1 LTKFSRVFGV
11 LALVTM
17 GTLVTVG
24 AVLVAGQQPTL
35 PGEPQHQFGAIVT
48 PAFEGWFT
56 NKDGSKSFLIG
67 YFNRN
72 LNEEVDVPIGPNNHF
87 EPGPADRGQPTHFL
101 SGRNWGVF
109 KIDVPKDYPPKQEIT
124 WVINA
129 NGQQMRVPFYLH
141 VDYEIEPFVGIQ
153 TNTPPIMRFAENGPT
168 VQGPLDLTIERQAAV
183 GAELPLNVWLAD
195 DGKTSSATQRPPAN
209 RDPVNITW
217 TKYRGEGKVTFENA
231 KPKPQK
237 TSAQGA
243 PYTATAATTAKFD
256 AAGAYIL
263 QVVIG
268 DYSGVGGGG
277 FQCCWTTGLVKVT
290 VK

>member
-1 LTKFSRVFGV
+1 MLLRFALLIALAVAALGASGRLYLKDGDYQIVREYQV
-11 LALVTM
+11 LADRVRYFSTERGDWEEIPLELVDLERTKKD
-17 GTLVTVG
+17 
-24 AVLVAGQQPTL
+24 AV
-35 PGEPQHQFGAIVT
+35 
-48 PAFEGWFT
+48 
-56 NKDGSKSFLIG
+56 
-67 YFNRN
+67 
-72 LNEEVDVPIGPNNHF
+72 
-87 EPGPADRGQPTHFL
+87 
-101 SGRNWGVF
+101 
-109 KIDVPKDYPPKQEIT
+109 
-124 WVINA
+124 
-129 NGQQMRVPFYLH
+129 
-141 VDYEIEPFVGIQ
+141 
-153 TNTPPIMRFAENGPT
+153 
-168 VQGPLDLTIERQAAV
+168 ERQAAV

-237 TSAQGA
+237 TSAEGA